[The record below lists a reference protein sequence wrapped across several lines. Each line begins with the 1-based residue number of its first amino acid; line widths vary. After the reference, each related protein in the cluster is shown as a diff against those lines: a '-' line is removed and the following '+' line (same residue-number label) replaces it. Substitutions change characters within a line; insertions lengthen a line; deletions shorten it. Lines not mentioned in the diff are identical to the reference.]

1 MAYVS
6 QPAKVAPAGE
16 AWRTYSNRNSL
27 FANDGSHATCSGTFL
42 AACTI
47 FQVTIILIRKKIGS
61 GVQDFNTDLF
71 LSKSGGCPAL
81 PAHTALLQ
89 MLQL

>member
-61 GVQDFNTDLF
+61 EFMILTLNQ
-71 LSKSGGCPAL
+71 C
-81 PAHTALLQ
+81 H
-89 MLQL
+89 